1 MPMAMHVKIGRAAIQ
16 KIRMSMRARRK
27 LIRSGDT
34 PDTPAASATSAISLR
49 TRL

>member
-16 KIRMSMRARRK
+16 KIRMSMRACRK
-27 LIRSGDT
+27 LIRSG
-34 PDTPAASATSAISLR
+34 DTPAASATSAISLR